1 MNIFRL
7 YHQNRITFWLVISA
21 IIVFIIVIH
30 TINAIIANQEEQN
43 TIHIDEKQ
51 YERKIPIEEQISD
64 TQVEEKEDL
73 VIDQFI
79 KYCNAKNMQS
89 AYSLLSNECREE
101 IFPTLEIFQKN
112 YVETNFGTQKLY
124 SKELYSS
131 NTYQVTF
138 YENML
143 NTGNVNTKS
152 NQDYYTIVK
161 QDGKSKI
168 NISNYIGRQLINRK
182 TENNKLQIQVIQKEI
197 YMEYEIYEIKVTNLS
212 QNTVILDTKEN
223 TKTMYLTD
231 KNNVKY
237 YATTHEIT
245 DNSLYIKPMATN
257 TIYIKY
263 TKEYKSNA
271 PKKLVF
277 EDVVLDYIE
286 NTKIEEYKKMK
297 IEVNIS

>member
-7 YHQNRITFWLVISA
+7 YHQNRIAFWISISA
-21 IIVFIIVIH
+21 IIVFVIVIH
-30 TINAIIANQEEQN
+30 TINAIIANHEEQN
-43 TIHIDEKQ
+43 IITIDEKQ
-51 YERKIPIEEQISD
+51 YENKIAIEEQISD
-64 TQVEEKEDL
+64 EQVEEKEEL

-79 KYCNAKNMQS
+79 KYCNAKNIQS
-89 AYSLLSNECREE
+89 AYSLLSDECKEE

-112 YVETNFGTQKLY
+112 YVTLNFDAQKLY
-124 SKELYSS
+124 SKERYSA

-161 QDGKSKI
+161 QDGKSKL
-168 NISNYIGRQLINRK
+168 NISNYIGRQSINKK
-182 TENNKLQIQVIQKEI
+182 TENDKLQIQVIQKEI

-212 QNTVILDTKEN
+212 QNTVVLDTKEN

-237 YATTHEIT
+237 YATSHEIIE
-245 DNSLYIKPMATN
+245 NSLYIKPMATN

-263 TKEYKSNA
+263 TKEYKSNSSR
-271 PKKLVF
+271 KLVF
-277 EDVVLDYIE
+277 EDIVLDYIE
-286 NTKIEEYKKMK
+286 NTKAEEYKKVK
-297 IEVNIS
+297 IEVSI